1 MRECKLQF
9 SLAKHL
15 IILPVYVNDQ
25 GPFNFILDTGA
36 GHSMLS
42 KYATRR
48 LKLKTSLLKRKKGL
62 GVGGIVTLEST
73 VIDSL
78 KLGDITFKNY
88 KVLVLDQSNISQKV
102 RKRIYGIIGYDIL
115 SNFEIIINY
124 TKKEVIFH

>member
-88 KVLVLDQSNISQKV
+88 KALVLDQSNISQKV

>member
-88 KVLVLDQSNISQKV
+88 KVFVLDQSNISQKV